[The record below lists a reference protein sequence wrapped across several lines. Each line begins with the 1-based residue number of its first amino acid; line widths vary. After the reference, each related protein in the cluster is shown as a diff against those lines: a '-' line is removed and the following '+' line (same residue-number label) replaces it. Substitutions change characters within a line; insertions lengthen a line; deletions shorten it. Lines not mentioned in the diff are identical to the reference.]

1 MTGEFLRFLVTSGIA
16 AVVNL
21 ASRYALNRLM
31 PFEVAVVIAYLIGMT
46 TAYVL
51 ARLFV
56 FEVSGRSV
64 ASEFRRFAVVNLVA
78 LAIVWLV
85 SVGLARTAVSRDR
98 LHLACRRRCPCDRRA
113 VTGDHELFWPPPL
126 HFRPAPDMKT
136 DLIAPLA
143 ALLAYV
149 PLHWSGI
156 ALDPDSWAAWQ
167 GAVSIVAGKGYT
179 YFSGNPIHSWP
190 PLYSLYLA
198 GWIAAIGPTALTLM
212 IANAVLVVLQAVLW
226 QGLWRTLTRDLGI
239 GRRNAAVGPARVV
252 HRPVPGGP

>member
-64 ASEFRRFAVVNLVA
+64 ASEFRRFAIVNLVA

-85 SVGLARTAVSRDR
+85 SVGLAR
-98 LHLACRRRCPCDRRA
+98 L
-113 VTGDHELFWPPPL
+113 LFP
-126 HFRPAPDMKT
+126 
-136 DLIAPLA
+136 
-143 ALLAYV
+143 
-149 PLHWSGI
+149 
-156 ALDPDSWAAWQ
+156 
-167 GAVSIVAGKGYT
+167 
-179 YFSGNPIHSWP
+179 
-190 PLYSLYLA
+190 
-198 GWIAAIGPTALTLM
+198 AIGFTWHADDVAHVIGVLSPAITSYFGHRLYTFARRPT
-212 IANAVLVVLQAVLW
+212 
-226 QGLWRTLTRDLGI
+226 
-239 GRRNAAVGPARVV
+239 
-252 HRPVPGGP
+252 